1 MTTTTTP
8 TPIPAP
14 APLATTAAR
23 AVPDWIVLSAALA
36 LLVCGPARLVLH
48 VLCKIGHGP
57 TVVNEHGVV
66 LGLTNDEWSHW
77 GLLGAVPV
85 AFAVAVVATLHTGRT
100 AREAQPALLTG
111 AGLLGGATAA
121 WIWPLYALSALAL
134 GAGLAC
140 LAAMLWPA
148 ICWHAGSPSRRRW
161 RSPRGSF
168 VFWPDAMYAAAATV
182 ASLNLG
188 LTDLTVVAQAV
199 TWTALG
205 VALQCA
211 KLGGLSAE
219 FATVERCHRIGTTH
233 PRARVSLHLLCCVRA
248 TGERSRR
255 RIHSGTRRTAATAC
269 SAGTTTP
276 RSWSSALS
284 GTRRSS

>member
-8 TPIPAP
+8 AHLPAP

-48 VLCKIGHGP
+48 VLYKIGHGP

-66 LGLTNDEWSHW
+66 LGLSNDEWSHW

-85 AFAVAVVATLHTGRT
+85 AFAVAVVAALHTGRT
-100 AREAQPALLTG
+100 ARAAAWLTG
-111 AGLLGGATAA
+111 AGLVGGAAAA
-121 WIWPLYALSALAL
+121 WIWSLYSLSALAL

-140 LAAMLWPA
+140 LAAMLWRGHLLARWLAVPPA
-148 ICWHAGSPSRRRW
+148 LAVAAWVP
-161 RSPRGSF
+161 F
-168 VFWPDAMYAAAATV
+168 VFWPDAMYAAEATV
-182 ASLNLG
+182 ASVNLD

-205 VALQCA
+205 VAL
-211 KLGGLSAE
+211 LLRRGRP
-219 FATVERCHRIGTTH
+219 ER
-233 PRARVSLHLLCCVRA
+233 RVRHC
-248 TGERSRR
+248 
-255 RIHSGTRRTAATAC
+255 
-269 SAGTTTP
+269 
-276 RSWSSALS
+276 
-284 GTRRSS
+284 